1 MVINLFKKKLL
12 FIILIFTCLHL
23 KAQNKILAAQNE
35 ITEVAR
41 IFNSELPIKID
52 DSTTMII
59 VNYDNRENELAYFF
73 RVEDY
78 YNSELISLGV
88 ENFIKKYKISQ
99 IKYIR
104 SSPNNKA
111 FLIAQLNF
119 VFIYLDATNRLIL
132 KYKITPKEY
141 N

>member
-88 ENFIKKYKISQ
+88 ENFIKKYKIYQ
-99 IKYIR
+99 K
-104 SSPNNKA
+104 
-111 FLIAQLNF
+111 
-119 VFIYLDATNRLIL
+119 
-132 KYKITPKEY
+132 
-141 N
+141 